1 MQSRL
6 IRNRDKAKQLLAF
19 DGLSWGT
26 SRCTDLDVSLDWGQQ
41 TFCFIEIKTEGVP
54 LTVGQRI
61 HLTGLVDGL
70 RKGGKEAYA
79 IVACHVTPTTE
90 DVHVAQ
96 CRTDSIYS
104 GNNWERVDT
113 GEELCVTLDR
123 LYDEHKKR
131 QRI

>member
-1 MQSRL
+1 MQSKL
-6 IRNRDKAKQLLAF
+6 IRNRAKAAQILAF
-19 DGLSWGT
+19 DGLQWGKC
-26 SRCTDLDVSLDWGQQ
+26 RCTDIDMSLDWQGK
-41 TFCFIEIKTEGVP
+41 TFVFIEIKTEGVP
-54 LTVGQRI
+54 LTLGQRI

-104 GNNWERVDT
+104 GINWERVDT
-113 GEELCVTLDR
+113 SEKLCVTLDR
-123 LYDEHKKR
+123 LYDEHLER
-131 QRI
+131 QQA